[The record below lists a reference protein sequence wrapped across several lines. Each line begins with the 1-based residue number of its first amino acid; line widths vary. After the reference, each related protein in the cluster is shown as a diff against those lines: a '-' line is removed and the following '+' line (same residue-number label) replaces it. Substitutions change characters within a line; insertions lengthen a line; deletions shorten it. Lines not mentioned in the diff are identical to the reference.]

1 MGVSII
7 FLVLLIIVPAIRSIL
22 NLPILPPGRRAI
34 PIIPPS
40 LRVRLAL
47 SPVFATPMLPG
58 IPLCL
63 KTNLLKG

>member
-7 FLVLLIIVPAIRSIL
+7 ILILLIIMQAILYIL
-22 NLPILPPGRRAI
+22 NLPILPPGRQAI

-40 LRVRLAL
+40 RRVRLAR

-58 IPLCL
+58 MLLCF
-63 KTNLLKG
+63 KANLLKV